1 MSEQAS
7 RAANP
12 QMSDDFARVYEASA
26 HRITG
31 PVSVADLELVGV
43 GPSTRLLDIAAG
55 AGALSIPAAE
65 NGAKVTAT
73 DVAPG
78 MVRRLAER
86 LRTFPGC
93 EAREMDGEALEF
105 GAQSFDAA
113 FSIFGVMLVSDWRR
127 GLREQARV
135 LRVGGKGCVATWRDP
150 PGGGPFVLMALALR
164 SIFPDRPPPSPPEG
178 MAVLSDPG
186 RLEAEMRAGGFDQ
199 VEVREIQS
207 TWKGPAG
214 DAYFKETEAL
224 HRYMRPYAALD
235 ESGRAR
241 VRSIIR
247 SLLDERTVQGT
258 VALPSA
264 VLLAVGTRA

>member
-1 MSEQAS
+1 
-7 RAANP
+7 
-12 QMSDDFARVYEASA
+12 MSDDFAQVYEASA
-26 HRITG
+26 HRITE
-31 PVSVADLELVGV
+31 PVSVAALEMVGV

-65 NGAKVTAT
+65 KGAKVVAT

-86 LRTFPGC
+86 LRTFPSC
-93 EAREMDGEALEF
+93 ETHEMDGEALGF
-105 GAQSFDAA
+105 GDQSFDTA
-113 FSIFGVMLVSDWRR
+113 FSIFGVMLFSDWRR

-135 LRVGGKGCVATWRDP
+135 LRRGGKGRVATWRDP
-150 PGGGPFVLMALALR
+150 PGGGPFVLMASALR
-164 SIFPDRPPPSPPEG
+164 STFPDRPPPPPPES

-199 VEVREIQS
+199 IEMRELQS

-214 DAYFKETEAL
+214 DAYFEETEAL

-241 VRSIIR
+241 VKSAIR
-247 SLLDERTVQGT
+247 LLLDERTAQRT
-258 VALPSA
+258 VELPST
-264 VLLAVGTRA
+264 VLVAVGTRA

>member
-12 QMSDDFARVYEASA
+12 QMSDDFARVYQESA
-26 HRITG
+26 HRITE
-31 PVSVADLELVGV
+31 PVSVAALEMVGV

-55 AGALSIPAAE
+55 AGTLSIPAAE
-65 NGAKVTAT
+65 KGARVVAT

-93 EAREMDGEALEF
+93 EAREMDGEALAF
-105 GAQSFDAA
+105 GDQSFDAA
-113 FSIFGVMLVSDWRR
+113 FSMFGVMLFSDWRR

-135 LRVGGKGCVATWRDP
+135 LRTGGKGCVATWRNP
-150 PGGGPFVLMALALR
+150 PGGGPFVLMASALR
-164 SIFPDRPPPSPPEG
+164 SVFPDRPSPPPPEG

-186 RLEAEMRAGGFDQ
+186 RLEAEMRASGFDQ
-199 VEVREIQS
+199 VEVRELQS

-214 DAYFKETEAL
+214 DAYFEETEAL

-235 ESGRAR
+235 ESGRAQ
-241 VRSIIR
+241 VKSVIR

-258 VALPSA
+258 VELSSA
-264 VLLAVGTRA
+264 VLVAVGTRA

>member
-12 QMSDDFARVYEASA
+12 QMSDDFARVYEESA

-31 PVSVADLELVGV
+31 PVSAAALETVGV
-43 GPSTRLLDIAAG
+43 GPSTCLLDIAAG

-65 NGAKVTAT
+65 KGAKVVAT
-73 DVAPG
+73 DIAPG

-93 EAREMDGEALEF
+93 EAREMNGEALGF
-105 GAQSFDAA
+105 GDQSFDAA
-113 FSIFGVMLVSDWRR
+113 FSIFGVMLFPDWRR

-135 LRVGGKGCVATWRDP
+135 LRAGGKGCVATWRDP
-150 PGGGPFVLMALALR
+150 PGGGPFVLMASALR
-164 SIFPDRPPPSPPEG
+164 STFPDRPPPLPPEG

-186 RLEAEMRAGGFDQ
+186 RLAAEMRAGGFDQ
-199 VEVREIQS
+199 VEVRELQA
-207 TWKGPAG
+207 TWRGPAG
-214 DAYFKETEAL
+214 DAYFEETEAL
-224 HRYMRPYAALD
+224 HSYMPPYAALD
-235 ESGRAR
+235 EAGRAR
-241 VRSIIR
+241 VKSAVRL
-247 SLLDERTVQGT
+247 LLDEHTVRGT
-258 VALPSA
+258 VELPSA